1 MGLALKKKGEAI
13 TKIKEALRI
22 GNPRI
27 RKKKDFTNYFYVQ
40 LTLNFEF
47 VK

>member
-1 MGLALKKKGEAI
+1 MGLALKKEGEAF

-27 RKKKDFTNYFYVQ
+27 RKKKILQIIFMFS
-40 LTLNFEF
+40 
-47 VK
+47 